1 MPKYK
6 LSRGPVCTFSLVG
19 GMRFAPL
26 SPVSYATDQVHLKH
40 EQLQVLWIES
50 HGTIGTIQQ
59 AQDVVSVL

>member
-1 MPKYK
+1 
-6 LSRGPVCTFSLVG
+6 
-19 GMRFAPL
+19 MRFAPL